1 MWLVVIIV
9 LVLIDQASKFIV
21 GNTMTVG
28 QQIILIPD
36 VFNIRF
42 ILNKGAAFGILE
54 NAQWL
59 FISLTAIVVII
70 ILIQIRSERK
80 KGHNVIPEAILL
92 GGTLGNFIDRLIF
105 GYVRDFLEVP
115 FFAVMNFADW
125 FVSLGVVLVI
135 IKYLFYIFFY
145 KRDKDQFEIEDQE

>member
-21 GNTMTVG
+21 GNTMTAG

-92 GGTLGNFIDRLIF
+92 GGALGNLIDRLIF

-125 FVSLGVVLVI
+125 FVSLGIVLVI
-135 IKYLFYIFFY
+135 IKYIFFY
-145 KRDKDQFEIEDQE
+145 KRDKDQFEIEGQE